1 MEEDANRD
9 APDRSAMLDNET
21 YAVKSA
27 AFNMA
32 TFGEQCQNEIKRIT
46 EEYLNKFLQDRR
58 SIDGEITRLID
69 NERTNFEK
77 LRRCLRDHRR
87 LAGQPK

>member
-9 APDRSAMLDNET
+9 APDRSAMLDNGP